1 MLVWYIAKKIPR
13 GIALILNF
21 ITIFLTIF
29 LLIGCYNKSQD
40 STFLVRYQ
48 IDSKSALYPMIQSSF
63 KNKATTTGLE
73 KVKVRAGFMGICID
87 NVPTAYNLQGTQQTH
102 IYYPRKNLTSTNIYS
117 DLSVKLYTTNSN
129 STSSGNAATLN
140 VLQLGELTSVNVIHP
155 YLLMGT
161 IILTIIMFLCLIYV
175 IIPGLPGHTY
185 MSLFLLLLSPTL
197 VLISGMSAIWTHIG
211 IHAARRLVPAASM
224 GMVTVHTGKKA
235 ASMMWFGF
243 AFLLIICMI
252 LYGQKLKQLRN
263 GGIEED
269 SPSAN
274 DILKNKTTP
283 PYHNYYYS
291 DSSSFGTKV

>member
-1 MLVWYIAKKIPR
+1 MLFWYIAKRIPR

-48 IDSKSALYPMIQSSF
+48 IDSKSALYPMIQTSF
-63 KNKATTTGLE
+63 KSKATTTGLE

-87 NVPTAYNLQGTQQTH
+87 KVPTAYNLQGTQQTQ
-102 IYYPRKNLTSTNIYS
+102 ICYPRKNLTSTNIYH
-117 DLSVKLYTTNSN
+117 DLSVKLYTADDN
-129 STSSGNAATLN
+129 STSTGKAATLN

-175 IIPGLPGHTY
+175 IIPGLPGHAY

-197 VLISGMSAIWTHIG
+197 VLISGMSAVWTHIG
-211 IHAARRLVPAASM
+211 IHAAHRLVPAASM
-224 GMVTVHTGKKA
+224 GMVSVYTGKKA

-243 AFLLIICMI
+243 AFLLIICII
-252 LYGQKLKQLRN
+252 LYAQKFKQLRN
-263 GGIEED
+263 GVIDEEIQTTK
-269 SPSAN
+269 
-274 DILKNKTTP
+274 DISKNKTTP